1 MPCRSCT
8 CSVCGA
14 GEHLY
19 TSNHKMKRSIY
30 YQAENTSLVK
40 ALYDYEANAPGELTV
55 KEDDMLL
62 VFGQEDAWLVV
73 QSQAE
78 GGKAGYVP
86 ENYCEVRNF

>member
-1 MPCRSCT
+1 M
-8 CSVCGA
+8 
-14 GEHLY
+14 
-19 TSNHKMKRSIY
+19 
-30 YQAENTSLVK
+30 K

-55 KEDDMLL
+55 KEDDVLL